1 VENEMTGLK
10 NSRALGILAFRLTI
24 GWVFLFAG
32 IEKLFLAG
40 KAFDASRFLQFGT
53 LGKAAGA
60 AAGAVVNPTHAF
72 WVDLTSNPTAM
83 NIVNFL
89 VPFGQVA
96 IGAALILGLATRF
109 AGLMGALMMAFI
121 GIASWDFVN
130 GVVNYHIVLMI
141 STLILAVIAA
151 GEVYGVDAIVDE
163 SPIVKRAPILR
174 YVLG

>member
-1 VENEMTGLK
+1 MTGLK
-10 NSRALGILAFRLTI
+10 QSRALGILAFRLTI

-32 IEKLFLAG
+32 IEKIFLGEHAFTAAG
-40 KAFDASRFLQFGT
+40 FLQFGT
-53 LGKAAGA
+53 LGTAAGA
-60 AAGAVVNPTHAF
+60 AEGAIVNPTHQF
-72 WVDLTSNPTAM
+72 WVDLAGNPAAM
-83 NIVNFL
+83 NVVNFL

-121 GIASWDFVN
+121 GIAAWDFVN
-130 GVVNYHIVLMI
+130 GVANYHIVLMI
-141 STLILAVIAA
+141 SSLILAVIAA

-163 SPIVKRAPILR
+163 SPIVKRTPVLR

>member
-1 VENEMTGLK
+1 MTGLK

-32 IEKLFLAG
+32 IEKLFLGEHAFSAAG
-40 KAFDASRFLQFGT
+40 FLQFGT
-53 LGKAAGA
+53 LGTAAGA
-60 AAGAVVNPTHAF
+60 ADGAIVNPTHQL
-72 WVDLTSNPTAM
+72 WVNLAGNPAALDVI
-83 NIVNFL
+83 NVL

-109 AGLMGALMMAFI
+109 AGVMGALMMAFI
-121 GIASWDFVN
+121 GVAAWDFAN
-130 GVVNYHIVLMI
+130 GFVNYHVVLML
-141 STLILAVIAA
+141 SSLVLAVIAA

-163 SPIVKRAPILR
+163 SPIVKRTPVLR